1 MKKYFSILFL
11 VTFVTGI
18 SIAQNRSIEFEHGTF
33 AELLAKAKKENKM
46 IFIDCYTT
54 WCGPCKW
61 MAKNIFTNDTAADF
75 YNKNF
80 MNAKIDMENG
90 EGIEIAKKYGIR
102 AYPTLL
108 YLNSDGA
115 QIHRI
120 CGAGSVKSFIADG
133 EDAMSPNK
141 QLATAV
147 VNFGNGKVDT
157 KTAADYFSK
166 LDRACQSFNT
176 EMNNYFSSVK
186 EADLYTRGNWD
197 IIYKHVND
205 YNSKIFQTLESNKE
219 TFAKLINADSV
230 ESKINQIYANGLWTT
245 LQNKNMVE
253 YELIKSK
260 LKKSKTK
267 EAEKILLQSDISI
280 YQQSQDWAKYAFAVS
295 EYISKCDAPN
305 PGELNGYA
313 WSFYE
318 NIDDKKML
326 ENAVEWSKK
335 SIELYPDWA
344 FYDTNAAL
352 LFKLGKKSDAQSM
365 AKKAI
370 EKAKES
376 GADAKETE
384 ALLEKINALK

>member
-1 MKKYFSILFL
+1 MKKHFLILFM

-33 AELLAKAKKENKM
+33 AEVLAKAKKENKM

-80 MNAKIDMENG
+80 VNAKIDMEKG

-102 AYPTLL
+102 AYPTIL
-108 YLNSDGA
+108 YLSSDGT
-115 QIHRI
+115 QLHRI
-120 CGAGSVKSFIADG
+120 CGAGSVKSFITDG

-141 QLATAV
+141 QLATALAS
-147 VNFGNGKVDT
+147 FGNGKVDS
-157 KTAADYFSK
+157 KTASAYFSK
-166 LDRACQSFNT
+166 LESACQPFDL

-186 EADLYTRGNWD
+186 ESDMLTRGNWD

-205 YNSKIFQTLESNKE
+205 YDSKVFKSLESNKE
-219 TFAKLINADSV
+219 AYAKLYTADSV
-230 ESKINQIYANGLWTT
+230 ESKVNQVYSIGLWTT
-245 LQNKNMVE
+245 LQNKNMTE
-253 YELIKSK
+253 HELIKSK

-267 EAEKILLQSDISI
+267 EANKILLRSDISI
-280 YQQSQDWAKYAFAVS
+280 YQESQDWAKYAFTVS

-305 PGELNGYA
+305 PGELNSYA

-318 NIDDKKML
+318 NVDDKKML

-335 SIELYPDWA
+335 SIELHPDWA

-352 LFKLGKKSDAQSM
+352 LFKLGKKSDAQTM

-376 GADAKETE
+376 GVDPKETE